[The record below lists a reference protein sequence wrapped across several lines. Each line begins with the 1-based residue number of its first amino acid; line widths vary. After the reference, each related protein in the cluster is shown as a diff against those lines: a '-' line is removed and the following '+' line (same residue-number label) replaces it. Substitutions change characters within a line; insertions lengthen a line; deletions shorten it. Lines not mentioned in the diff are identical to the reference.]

1 VFKVLSLRGAKRRGN
16 LISNIQTVPSP
27 TAARFAQRQQDEG
40 SFIDFFNQGD
50 YDKKSLKYN
59 YWSEIMKHEPVT
71 VEINQSNPQLAL
83 EKILTAEIDVAER
96 ISTAKEKADKVI
108 ASAQNDL
115 VKIKNQILSDARA
128 KRDAAFDAGAK
139 NAREAAEKMVATA
152 ETEAE
157 KNITQGRQ
165 YLDEAVD
172 TVMNFLIGQNQER
185 K

>member
-1 VFKVLSLRGAKRRGN
+1 
-16 LISNIQTVPSP
+16 
-27 TAARFAQRQQDEG
+27 
-40 SFIDFFNQGD
+40 
-50 YDKKSLKYN
+50 
-59 YWSEIMKHEPVT
+59 MKHEPVT

-96 ISTAKEKADKVI
+96 ISSAKEKADKVI

-115 VKIKNQILSDARA
+115 IKIKNQILADARA

-152 ETEAE
+152 KAEAE